1 MLTSMVD
8 GCAEHTTVDVAA
20 AGCSS
25 DARCSAAGY
34 VPRFAEE
41 HLTHGETRADC
52 VPISITLAVTQ
63 AIQVAIKHLCSHE
76 SAGSVAAW
84 HERGAPGSTCHADAP
99 RKSHT
104 DATALPA
111 AGGLQGDAAAGHGST
126 IHGAFPAAV
135 CPTVHTPAML
145 GEAGGSG
152 PAPGSTDHKS
162 MVVGGEWPSGTPP
175 VDNTPNMQHELA
187 SAECIF
193 RSFPSV
199 RPALI
204 DCIERAFDAANKRWA
219 EEEPGVFAGTPMY
232 RGGHTPLQNHGA
244 AVPHEVE
251 SVLALC
257 GTLGEEC
264 DALLPQ
270 DVLAARTSQ
279 WLTSMRVDP
288 PLGWQLPRDD
298 AGASPLLYSPLS
310 PFGGYGASTSSGVVV
325 TMMHAVPMAALVASL
340 DAAMKL
346 PMHALS
352 GVKAAQHIRS
362 MMRLRAQL
370 QAACCSTL
378 RGAHKAINASDEG
391 PSSTQVVQAVAAA
404 STAMSCAMVAID
416 ASGKCSASLANQ
428 QASLGG
434 MQAVPQALHTLYD
447 VAWRSPLP
455 NTQSSVQR
463 VMMQL
468 IQNTSHCEMH
478 NSLAS
483 AALDLAAGSPQ
494 TPTVPHSDV
503 DASPQWLC
511 VAMFAISSL
520 TACAVASVPDSTSI
534 PPETPAQ
541 LGATGTP
548 RASLGAAQQPLHDKI
563 ARDQVPVV
571 LAATLKL
578 ILRALA
584 LPAVAAKGSS
594 AVERVAAPAAPC
606 GVVQGSV
613 TGQQWRA
620 WLTVLLQLCLESAA
634 AELEAS
640 VATVDG
646 RNDGDFT
653 SLQTVL
659 VEAGNY
665 LTSAKVRLSCS
676 LNLVSAGGHAC

>member
-1 MLTSMVD
+1 MCSLVHLLDYLCILPAFRGFLPQRFSWECHAGLVRYTAASLRAQRLLCFALSVAPYATLPPLDVTQARVIGAISKLFIADFPDTSVEAPDAALHRLYAPLNTTPAACSISPEIQAPFSRPGWQTPLPARYLLAGGNAACSGQASVAECSRIVRGALRHSFATLVATVLTSMVD

-204 DCIERAFDAANKRWA
+204 DCIERAFDAANNRWA

-494 TPTVPHSDV
+494 TPTVPH
-503 DASPQWLC
+503 L
-511 VAMFAISSL
+511 SL
-520 TACAVASVPDSTSI
+520 I
-534 PPETPAQ
+534 
-541 LGATGTP
+541 
-548 RASLGAAQQPLHDKI
+548 HI
-563 ARDQVPVV
+563 
-571 LAATLKL
+571 
-578 ILRALA
+578 
-584 LPAVAAKGSS
+584 
-594 AVERVAAPAAPC
+594 
-606 GVVQGSV
+606 
-613 TGQQWRA
+613 
-620 WLTVLLQLCLESAA
+620 
-634 AELEAS
+634 
-640 VATVDG
+640 
-646 RNDGDFT
+646 
-653 SLQTVL
+653 
-659 VEAGNY
+659 
-665 LTSAKVRLSCS
+665 
-676 LNLVSAGGHAC
+676 